1 MYTVKTSSNIILYN
15 GSKLVDAISYAENQK
30 ETVQIVTSSGSVLYE
45 WSQDF
50 GLRDFLCE

>member
-1 MYTVKTSSNIILYN
+1 MYTVKTSANIILYT

-30 ETVQIVTSSGSVLYE
+30 ETVQIVTSTGSVLYE

-50 GLRDFLCE
+50 GLRDFLVE